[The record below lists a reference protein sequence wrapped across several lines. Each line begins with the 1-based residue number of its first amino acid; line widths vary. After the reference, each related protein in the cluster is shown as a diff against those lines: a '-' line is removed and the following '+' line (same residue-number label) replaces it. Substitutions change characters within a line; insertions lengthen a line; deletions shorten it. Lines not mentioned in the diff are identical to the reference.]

1 MTAYN
6 DILLNNSITINGGIK
21 MDDDG
26 NLKQS
31 GAELD
36 KELNNREK
44 SKQKDTPNIPNAS
57 FSFFV
62 SSLVTQALISLG
74 EVDNPFSKKREQ
86 NLDQA
91 KFTIDTLQIIKDKT
105 VGNLSGDETK
115 LLDTALYDLRMRYVE
130 KSK

>member
-1 MTAYN
+1 
-6 DILLNNSITINGGIK
+6 

-26 NLKQS
+26 KLKQS
-31 GAELD
+31 GSDLD
-36 KELNNREK
+36 KELNDTGK
-44 SKQKDTPNIPNAS
+44 STQKDLPRIPEAS
-57 FSFFV
+57 FSLFA

-74 EVDNPFSKKREQ
+74 EVENPFSKTKNY

-105 VGNLSGDETK
+105 SGNLTDDETK
-115 LLDTALYDLRMRYVE
+115 LLETGLYDLRMRYVE

>member
-1 MTAYN
+1 
-6 DILLNNSITINGGIK
+6 
-21 MDDDG
+21 MDGDG

-31 GAELD
+31 GTELD
-36 KELNNREK
+36 KGSNGKKE
-44 SKQKDTPNIPNAS
+44 SKQKDTPKIPNAS
-57 FSFFV
+57 FSFFI

-74 EVDNPFSKKREQ
+74 EVENPFSKQRKQ

-105 VGNLSGDETK
+105 VGNLSVDETK

>member
-1 MTAYN
+1 
-6 DILLNNSITINGGIK
+6 

-26 NLKQS
+26 KMKQS
-31 GAELD
+31 GSDLD
-36 KELNNREK
+36 KELNDTEK
-44 SKQKDTPNIPNAS
+44 STQKSLPRIPEAS
-57 FSFFV
+57 FSLFV
-62 SSLVTQALISLG
+62 SSLVTQALFSLG
-74 EVDNPFSKKREQ
+74 EVENPFSKTIEQ

-105 VGNLSGDETK
+105 SGNLTDDETK

>member
-1 MTAYN
+1 
-6 DILLNNSITINGGIK
+6 

-36 KELNNREK
+36 KGSNGRK
-44 SKQKDTPNIPNAS
+44 DTKQKDTPKIPDAS
-57 FSFFV
+57 FSFFI

-74 EVDNPFSKKREQ
+74 EVDNPFSKQREQ

-105 VGNLSGDETK
+105 VGNLSEDETK
-115 LLDTALYDLRMRYVE
+115 LLDTALYDLRMRYVD

>member
-1 MTAYN
+1 
-6 DILLNNSITINGGIK
+6 

-26 NLKQS
+26 KLKQS
-31 GAELD
+31 GSDLE
-36 KELNNREK
+36 KELNDTEK
-44 SKQKDTPNIPNAS
+44 STQKDLPKIPEAS
-57 FSFFV
+57 FSLFA

-74 EVDNPFSKKREQ
+74 EVENPFSKTKNH

-105 VGNLSGDETK
+105 NGNLADDEKK

>member
-1 MTAYN
+1 MDN
-6 DILLNNSITINGGIK
+6 DGE
-21 MDDDG
+21 
-26 NLKQS
+26 LKQS
-31 GAELD
+31 GSDID
-36 KELNNREK
+36 KERDDTKKPTQENL
-44 SKQKDTPNIPNAS
+44 SKIPEAS
-57 FSFFV
+57 FSLFV

-74 EVDNPFSKKREQ
+74 EVNNPFSKAKDQ

-105 VGNLSGDETK
+105 DGNLTDDETR

>member
-1 MTAYN
+1 
-6 DILLNNSITINGGIK
+6 
-21 MDDDG
+21 MDDNA

-31 GAELD
+31 NAELD
-36 KELNNREK
+36 NNSNGREE
-44 SKQKDTPNIPNAS
+44 SKQNDMPKIPNAS
-57 FSFFV
+57 FSFFI
-62 SSLVTQALISLG
+62 SSLVAQALISLG
-74 EVDNPFSKKREQ
+74 EVDNPLSKKRDQ

-105 VGNLSGDETK
+105 VGNLSEDETK

>member
-1 MTAYN
+1 
-6 DILLNNSITINGGIK
+6 

-26 NLKQS
+26 KLKQS
-31 GAELD
+31 GSDLD
-36 KELNNREK
+36 KKLNDTEK
-44 SKQKDTPNIPNAS
+44 HTQKDLPRIPEAS
-57 FSFFV
+57 FSLFV
-62 SSLVTQALISLG
+62 SSLVTQALFSLG
-74 EVDNPFSKKREQ
+74 EVENPFSKTIEQ

-105 VGNLSGDETK
+105 SGNLTDDETK

>member
-1 MTAYN
+1 
-6 DILLNNSITINGGIK
+6 

-26 NLKQS
+26 KLKQS
-31 GAELD
+31 GSDLD
-36 KELNNREK
+36 KELNDTEK
-44 SKQKDTPNIPNAS
+44 STQKSLPRIPEAS
-57 FSFFV
+57 FSLFV
-62 SSLVTQALISLG
+62 SSLVTQALFSLG
-74 EVDNPFSKKREQ
+74 EVENPFSKTIEQ

-105 VGNLSGDETK
+105 SGNLTDDETK

>member
-1 MTAYN
+1 
-6 DILLNNSITINGGIK
+6 

-26 NLKQS
+26 KLKQS
-31 GAELD
+31 GSDLD
-36 KELNNREK
+36 KELNDTGK
-44 SKQKDTPNIPNAS
+44 STQKDLPKIPEAS
-57 FSFFV
+57 FSLFV
-62 SSLVTQALISLG
+62 SSLVTQALFSLG
-74 EVDNPFSKKREQ
+74 EVENPFSKTIEQ

-105 VGNLSGDETK
+105 SGNLTDDETK

>member
-1 MTAYN
+1 
-6 DILLNNSITINGGIK
+6 
-21 MDDDG
+21 MDDR

-31 GAELD
+31 GAELN
-36 KELNNREK
+36 KGSNGGEE
-44 SKQKDTPNIPNAS
+44 SEQKDTPKIPNAS
-57 FSFFV
+57 FSFFT

-91 KFTIDTLQIIKDKT
+91 KFTIDTLQIIKEKT
-105 VGNLSGDETK
+105 VGNLSGNEAK

>member
-1 MTAYN
+1 
-6 DILLNNSITINGGIK
+6 

-26 NLKQS
+26 KLKQS
-31 GAELD
+31 GSDLD
-36 KELNNREK
+36 KELNDTEK
-44 SKQKDTPNIPNAS
+44 STQKDLPRIPEAS
-57 FSFFV
+57 FSLFV
-62 SSLVTQALISLG
+62 SSLVTQALFSLG
-74 EVDNPFSKKREQ
+74 EVENPFSKTIEQ

-105 VGNLSGDETK
+105 SRNLTDDETK